1 MISSL
6 LHGFQYLSTVKTH
19 RCKNEKYTTDC
30 QKWTSQKLGGVNQ
43 MYKQFKYTVDISP
56 NPPSNDLIAV
66 LTSYLTLS
74 LLITFLYI

>member
-30 QKWTSQKLGGVNQ
+30 QKWTVLMGSVNLRILAIIPNH
-43 MYKQFKYTVDISP
+43 IS
-56 NPPSNDLIAV
+56 SNVQTIQV
-66 LTSYLTLS
+66 YC
-74 LLITFLYI
+74 

>member
-1 MISSL
+1 
-6 LHGFQYLSTVKTH
+6 
-19 RCKNEKYTTDC
+19 
-30 QKWTSQKLGGVNQ
+30 
-43 MYKQFKYTVDISP
+43 MYKQFKYTVDIPP

>member
-30 QKWTSQKLGGVNQ
+30 QKWTSQKLGGVNLRILAIIPNH
-43 MYKQFKYTVDISP
+43 IS
-56 NPPSNDLIAV
+56 SNVQTIQV
-66 LTSYLTLS
+66 YC
-74 LLITFLYI
+74 